1 MSDCSCRMYN
11 SRVQATSA
19 LGSTREV
26 RHEIRTEET
35 SEEPAVLSEVILDG
49 QNILHKEK
57 KTTIQNM
64 RKKISDPK
72 KGHKNR
78 QPSRETISRIGNAV
92 HWHNFFVGHQFE
104 Y

>member
-1 MSDCSCRMYN
+1 MNHCFRWKKKLCKLSDCSCRMYN

-49 QNILHKEK
+49 QNIVHKEK
-57 KTTIQNM
+57 KTGIQNM
-64 RKKISDPK
+64 RK
-72 KGHKNR
+72 R
-78 QPSRETISRIGNAV
+78 
-92 HWHNFFVGHQFE
+92 
-104 Y
+104 